1 MRVRASFLAAMALF
15 AASGLVPAELA
26 YAEVKIGA
34 AGPLSGKYAWYGEQL
49 LLGVQTAVAELNAKG
64 GVLGRQV
71 QVTQGDD
78 DCDAEQGIA
87 VARKL
92 IADGVVFVSGHF
104 CSGAAIPASAIYE
117 AHDVLD
123 IAPTATNPRLTE
135 QGFTRIFR
143 LVGRDDQQGEVA
155 AEFIIDRW
163 PGKRVALVHDGETYG
178 KGLVELVRQALNAR
192 GVQEAIVDTVRP
204 GQLDFGP
211 LLSRLAEVG
220 AEVVY
225 YGGYSTEAGLLIRQA
240 REAGHG
246 FQLVSGDAL
255 YTEQFGLVAGDAA
268 EGAIFSSYPDPRGNP
283 EAAEVVARFR
293 AAGFEPEGVTLHHY
307 ASVQVWAQAVEKIGS
322 LSGSELAA
330 VLRRERFPTV
340 LGLVGF
346 DGKGDVT
353 GVAGFAWFIWRAGRY
368 EPLEEPRTE

>member
-1 MRVRASFLAAMALF
+1 MRVRASLLAAIALF
-15 AASGLVPAELA
+15 AASALLPAGRAHAELR
-26 YAEVKIGA
+26 VGA
-34 AGPLSGKYAWYGEQL
+34 AGPLTGKYAWYGEQL
-49 LLGVQTAVAELNAKG
+49 LLGVQIAVAELNARG
-64 GVLGRQV
+64 GVLGQKV
-71 QVTQGDD
+71 QVVPGDD
-78 DCDAEQGIA
+78 DCDAEQGA
-87 VARKL
+87 AAARKL
-92 IADGVVFVSGHF
+92 VADGVVFVSGHF
-104 CSGAAIPASAIYE
+104 CSGAAIPASAVYE

-155 AEFIIDRW
+155 AEFILDRW
-163 PGKRVALVHDGETYG
+163 PGKRVALVHDGEAYG
-178 KGLVELVRQALNAR
+178 KGLADLVKRALNTR
-192 GVQEAIVDTVRP
+192 GVQEATVDTVRP

-211 LLSRLAEVG
+211 LLSHLVEVSAEI
-220 AEVVY
+220 VY
-225 YGGYSTEAGLLIRQA
+225 YGGYSTEAALLLRQA
-240 REAGHG
+240 RAEGHS

-255 YTEQFGLVAGDAA
+255 YTEQFGLVAGEAA
-268 EGAIFSSYPDPRGNP
+268 EGAIFSSYPDPRHNP

-307 ASVQVWAQAVEKIGS
+307 ASVQIWAQAVEKTGS
-322 LSGSELAA
+322 LSGGELAA

-346 DGKGDVT
+346 NAKGDVT
-353 GVAGFAWFIWRAGRY
+353 GVAGFAWFIWRGGKY